1 MSDKPETS
9 SKVSSEEQQ
18 RIDLDNLAWEHPT
31 PEAKRALARLQKR
44 EEMGL
49 GHLPLYDGDEVFRDV
64 TKPELDITEIIEDVA
79 GWFVRKDMKFYDVSN
94 IGTSLNVSDVDKVVL
109 SRIREKYPYL
119 ELDDDLITKLF
130 ATLFSNK
137 LDPMMVFKVWDGRA
151 LPVPTNSQRLI
162 YKDGFVSINTW
173 VRPEYRSKG
182 QTKAGLGAFER
193 LLDFAI
199 KEPAEREMLLNW
211 LAWCLQ
217 NENDK
222 PSWAVFLYSDEKGT
236 GKSTIANVARALFG
250 TANTASINGVK
261 KLVGRF
267 NKNILEKKLV
277 IAEEVQIRPNSDHG
291 NALKDIITSDFA
303 TVEQKGKDTEE
314 IQHKSCF
321 ILTTNHKPIWLEG
334 KERRYYILHISHDGH
349 NQGAEYE
356 AFKSLV
362 KQVNQEIADPDVLAG
377 IYGALMKRELPAEFD
392 AHSLDFERHATA
404 VMREIEGLSP
414 DATRQM
420 LEELFEDYNVLA
432 IPNVELPRLMR
443 HFQIGSMNTP
453 KYHLDPLGYELRRL
467 AWSRGKTAGI
477 WVKRD
482 VQTDRGRIHTSLQDS
497 RAPTSLEEPPRVEG
511 WYPLGDFLDKTW
523 GHLLKSVVERQPT
536 KDTDQATTWNR
547 RDADLPIHSAGKA
560 FADPE
565 SAELSQDQKALD
577 DRARSS
583 TVSPFAVFSAD
594 KEKSKKETQNQSQSE
609 LIAERR
615 RVETSTG
622 AFLDPTGTERPG
634 DSDSDPDIDF

>member
-1 MSDKPETS
+1 MSDKPKNS
-9 SKVSSEEQQ
+9 SKASDEDQQ
-18 RIDLDNLAWEHPT
+18 KVDLHDLAWEHPT
-31 PEAKRALARLQKR
+31 PEAQRAIARLQKR

-49 GHLPLYDGDEVFRDV
+49 GHLPLHDGDEVFRDI
-64 TKPELDITEIIEDVA
+64 TQPELDITEIIEDVA
-79 GWFVRKDMKFYDVSN
+79 GWFVRKDMKFYDVNN
-94 IGTSLNVSDVDKVVL
+94 ISTSLNVSDMDKVVL

-137 LDPMMVFKVWDGRA
+137 LDPMMVFKIWDGRA

-173 VRPEYRSKG
+173 VQPEYRSKR
-182 QTKAGLGAFER
+182 QTKPGLGAFER

-199 KEPAEREMLLNW
+199 KEPAERDMLLNW

-236 GKSTIANVARALFG
+236 GKSTIANVARSLFG
-250 TANTASINGVK
+250 SANTASINGVK

-356 AFKSLV
+356 VFKSLV
-362 KQVNQEIADPDVLAG
+362 KQVNQEIADPDALAN

-414 DATRQM
+414 DATRQV
-420 LEELFEDYNVLA
+420 LDELFEYYNVRA
-432 IPNVELPRLMR
+432 IPNVELPRLMQ
-443 HFQIGSMNTP
+443 HFRIGSMNTP
-453 KYHLDPLGYELRRL
+453 KYHLDTLGFELRRL
-467 AWSRGKTAGI
+467 AWSGGKTAGV
-477 WVKRD
+477 WVKREI
-482 VQTDRGRIHTSLQDS
+482 QTERGRIQTTLQDN
-497 RAPTSLEEPPRVEG
+497 RAPTSMNETQKIEG

-523 GHLLKSVVERQPT
+523 GRLLKSVVEKQPT
-536 KDTDQATTWNR
+536 KEDGQATTWYQ
-547 RDADLPIHSAGKA
+547 RDEELPYGSLGNA
-560 FADPE
+560 FE
-565 SAELSQDQKALD
+565 SPKSQEYSSDQKAEN
-577 DRARSS
+577 DRARSDNS
-583 TVSPFAVFSAD
+583 NPLAASAPD
-594 KEKSKKETQNQSQSE
+594 KKNSKKETQ
-609 LIAERR
+609 AEANNKVAAENR

-622 AFLDPTGTERPG
+622 AFQNPTGTERPG
-634 DSDSDPDIDF
+634 DDDPDPEIIF